1 MKKEDVN
8 NALKRIDKASKGLA
22 EEMKE
27 KTLGEHVAAIIDTHG
42 ELSIDLL
49 RESIENTLNHTDN
62 SMVKLAN
69 EAALNYLNSLLAKHR
84 LS

>member
-1 MKKEDVN
+1 MKEDIN

-27 KTLGEHVAAIIDTHG
+27 KILGEHAATVIETHG

-69 EAALNYLNSLLAKHR
+69 EAALNYLVEQQAKYR
-84 LS
+84 A